1 PARRELGGREAAFR
15 RRRAG
20 AGPARRCGAGGRVRV
35 DLPVDGRVAGRAA
48 PRGHARADPRARL
61 AGDRRTRRWRRRR
74 VVPAIGGGRAHR
86 RRRRRASVPAGELRM
101 SADRFEALY
110 AATRE
115 PILAYLLRRVDW
127 PEDAADLLA
136 DVYLVAW
143 RRIDEVPRGDG
154 ARMWLYGVA
163 RRQLANHRR
172 GDRRRTALAS
182 ALAGALR
189 SVTPPDD
196 GGRLAAA

>member
-1 PARRELGGREAAFR
+1 
-15 RRRAG
+15 
-20 AGPARRCGAGGRVRV
+20 
-35 DLPVDGRVAGRAA
+35 
-48 PRGHARADPRARL
+48 
-61 AGDRRTRRWRRRR
+61 
-74 VVPAIGGGRAHR
+74 
-86 RRRRRASVPAGELRM
+86 M
-101 SADRFEALY
+101 SAARFEALY

-115 PILAYLLRRVDW
+115 PILAYLLRRVDQ

-163 RRQLANHRR
+163 RHTLANHRR

-182 ALAGALR
+182 ELAAALR
-189 SVTPPDD
+189 SLRPPDD
-196 GGRLAAA
+196 DGRLSTALAELGETDRELIMLSAWDGLTSAEIAELLGIRAATVRVRLHRARRRLESAMASEEAPRGVQR

>member
-1 PARRELGGREAAFR
+1 
-15 RRRAG
+15 
-20 AGPARRCGAGGRVRV
+20 
-35 DLPVDGRVAGRAA
+35 
-48 PRGHARADPRARL
+48 
-61 AGDRRTRRWRRRR
+61 
-74 VVPAIGGGRAHR
+74 
-86 RRRRRASVPAGELRM
+86 M
-101 SADRFEALY
+101 SAARFKALY

-115 PILAYLLRRVDW
+115 PILAYLLRRVDE

-182 ALAGALR
+182 ELAGALR
-189 SVTPPDD
+189 SFPPPNGDD
-196 GGRLAAA
+196 GGLAAALAALDETDRELIMLSAWDGLTSAEIGELLGIRAATVRVRLHRARRRLEGELEPPSARGERLEEAPRGV

>member
-1 PARRELGGREAAFR
+1 
-15 RRRAG
+15 
-20 AGPARRCGAGGRVRV
+20 
-35 DLPVDGRVAGRAA
+35 
-48 PRGHARADPRARL
+48 
-61 AGDRRTRRWRRRR
+61 
-74 VVPAIGGGRAHR
+74 
-86 RRRRRASVPAGELRM
+86 M

-115 PILAYLLRRVDW
+115 PILAYLLRRVDQ

-182 ALAGALR
+182 ELAGALR

-196 GGRLAAA
+196 GGRLAAALATLDETDRELIMLSAWDGLTSAEIGMLLGIRAATVRVRLHRARRRLEHALEPPSARGERLEEAPRGV